1 MEPGGPVSRDFPDI
15 TDVYERFAALTP
27 ESAEL
32 GGSLLLYVGLDWNG
46 IAMAMAANIAGAAS
60 LGLEPDLARAK
71 AAIRSGACDFLVNTL
86 DEALRILKNEIRK
99 KKPVS
104 VVLVGEPR
112 GVLAEVVERGV
123 QPDLVKGTVPG
134 TEMLEARGAR
144 RLGPAAGFGEGV
156 SWGVER
162 EPLRWLP
169 VVDRLA
175 VGALDPGDKTT
186 PARRRWIEG
195 APRYLGRALSGQRY
209 LPMSAVEADG
219 FAEAVSQAGIGAA
232 VTVSRRPGSQSR
244 VP

>member
-1 MEPGGPVSRDFPDI
+1 MAPDWPVSQDIPDI
-15 TDVYERFAALTP
+15 TDVYERFAALTA

-32 GGSLLLYVGLDWNG
+32 GGYLLLYAGLDRGG
-46 IAMAMAANIAGAAS
+46 IALTMAANIAGAAS
-60 LGLEPDLARAK
+60 LGLEADVARGK

-104 VVLVGEPR
+104 VALVGDPR
-112 GVLAEVVERGV
+112 AAVAEMVDRGV
-123 QPDLVKGTVPG
+123 QPELVDGTVPG
-134 TEMLEARGAR
+134 MEMLEERGAR

-156 SWGVER
+156 SWSVDR
-162 EPLRWLP
+162 EPVRWLP
-169 VVDRLA
+169 VVDTLA
-175 VGALDPGDKTT
+175 VEALDPADKTT

-209 LPMSAVEADG
+209 LPMSAVEGDA
-219 FAEAVSQAGIGAA
+219 FAEAVSQAVVGVA
-232 VTVSRRPGSQSR
+232 VKVSRRPGSQSR